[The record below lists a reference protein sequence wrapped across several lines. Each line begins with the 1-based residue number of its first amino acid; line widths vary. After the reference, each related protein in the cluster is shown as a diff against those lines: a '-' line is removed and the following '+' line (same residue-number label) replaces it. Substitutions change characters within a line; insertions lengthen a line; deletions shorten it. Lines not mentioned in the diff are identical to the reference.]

1 MNHDT
6 TSHQP
11 FTRRTGDIILY
22 PSEAVG
28 VRQSLHQLE
37 QAFVEE
43 TLADRQRAER
53 LQRQIE
59 LRGRKRE
66 LDKVHKKGSF
76 RFVVLCLVLVLTAVL
91 VTIAMFET
99 LYYVMG

>member
-1 MNHDT
+1 M
-6 TSHQP
+6 
-11 FTRRTGDIILY
+11 
-22 PSEAVG
+22 G

-43 TLADRQRAER
+43 TIADRERRER
-53 LQRQIE
+53 LQRQVE

-76 RFVVLCLVLVLTAVL
+76 RFVVLCLTLVATAVL
-91 VTIAMFET
+91 VTVAMFET